1 MDDTRV
7 DIIIH
12 IDDNLSDT
20 SLDFRG
26 EFTPHLITSN
36 IKSAT
41 PDAVIY
47 YSVPSSYTGK
57 LQTEAN
63 LIMRE
68 SSDDVNYWKGI
79 FSKTESPHIAV
90 IKGDSPFFDTDVLK
104 EMSELHTKYLAEF
117 TYSENLPE
125 GFTCEI
131 ISGELMNQLPEIKE
145 KSLPLSK
152 VIKSNINQFD
162 VELYYREP
170 DIRDKR
176 ISFRLSNPR
185 DKKIMENLAELRG
198 GIPHYTEIR
207 DIVKNN
213 PAVVFTGPSYLEI
226 EITGE
231 CTLDCIFCY
240 RKTLGQVHKNMGID
254 TMKKIIEEMRAF
266 NLPYTVC
273 FGGSGEPADHPDFY
287 ALMDIICD
295 ENLAEQLIV
304 ETNGIKADSNFK
316 SYLSTQGHEKIK
328 VIINNNGMDKASYL
342 KLHGSD
348 SFEKV
353 FSNILSL
360 NELNSSGERVYLQIM
375 KINETDEFAPGDE
388 QRSYL
393 DKFYDFWEGYKVPII
408 LQKQNTYSGRIK
420 DRRYSDLSPLKRVP
434 CWHLQR
440 DLYILSDGTVAY
452 CKQDIDGEK
461 GYGNITTTPLKEIL
475 IAQKGSFVNNYSDIF
490 PSKPDCKNCDEWYTF
505 NF

>member
-12 IDDNLSDT
+12 IDENLTDSA
-20 SLDFRG
+20 LDFRG
-26 EFTPHLITSN
+26 EFTPQLIASK

-41 PDAVIY
+41 PEAAIY
-47 YSVPSSYTGK
+47 YSVPPSYTGK
-57 LQTEAN
+57 LKSEEN
-63 LIMRE
+63 IVIRE
-68 SSDDVNYWKGI
+68 SADDVNYWKEI
-79 FSKTESPHIAV
+79 FTKTSSPHIAV

-131 ISGELMNQLPEIKE
+131 VSGELMSQLPELKE
-145 KSLPLSK
+145 QSLPLSK

-170 DIRDKR
+170 DIREKR

-185 DKKIMENLAELRG
+185 DKKIMENLTEVKG
-198 GIPHYTEIR
+198 GIPHYSEIR
-207 DIVKNN
+207 DIIAKS
-213 PAVVFTGPSYLEI
+213 PETVFTAPSYLEI

-231 CTLDCIFCY
+231 CSLDCIFCY
-240 RKTLGQVHKNMGID
+240 RKTLGQAHGRMSTD
-254 TMKKIIEEMRAF
+254 TMKKIMEEMRGF

-287 ALMDIICD
+287 ALMDIVNG
-295 ENLAEQLIV
+295 EPLVEQLII
-304 ETNGIKADSNFK
+304 ETNGIKVDANFK
-316 SYLSTQGHEKIK
+316 SYLSNPDKSKIK
-328 VIINNNGMDKASYL
+328 VIINNNGMDQASYQR
-342 KLHGSD
+342 LHGSD
-348 SFEKV
+348 SFGKV
-353 FSNILSL
+353 FNNTLSL
-360 NELNSSGERVYLQIM
+360 NELNSNGERVWLQIM
-375 KINETDEFAPGDE
+375 KINETDEFSAGDE

-393 DKFYDFWEGYKVPII
+393 DKYYDFWEGYKVPII
-408 LQKQNTYSGRIK
+408 LQKQNIYSGRIK
-420 DRRYSDLSPLKRVP
+420 DRRYSDLSPLKRIP
-434 CWHLQR
+434 CCHLQR
-440 DLYILSDGTVAY
+440 DLYILADGTAAY

-461 GYGNITTTPLKEIL
+461 GYGNLTGTPLKEIL
-475 IAQKGSFVNNYSDIF
+475 NAQKEAFVKNYSDIF
-490 PSKPDCKNCDEWYTF
+490 PSKPDCKTCDEWYTF

>member
-7 DIIIH
+7 DIIIY
-12 IDDNLSDT
+12 IDENLSD
-20 SLDFRG
+20 SMLEFRG
-26 EFTPHLITSN
+26 EFTPLLIFSKV
-36 IKSAT
+36 KSALPET
-41 PDAVIY
+41 SIY
-47 YSVPSSYTGK
+47 YSVPSSYDGILK
-57 LQTEAN
+57 SEVN
-63 LIMRE
+63 LIIRE
-68 SSDDVNYWKGI
+68 STDDVNYWKEI
-79 FSKTESPHIAV
+79 FTKTSSPHIAV

-131 ISGELMNQLPEIKE
+131 VSGELMDQLPEIKE

-185 DKKIMENLAELRG
+185 DKRIMENLAEAKG
-198 GIPHYTEIR
+198 GIPHYSEIR
-207 DIVKNN
+207 DIIRNN
-213 PAVVFTGPSYLEI
+213 PSVVFTAPSYLEI

-231 CTLDCIFCY
+231 CSLDCIFCY
-240 RKTLGQVHKNMGID
+240 RKTLAQAHSRMSIE
-254 TMKKIIEEMRAF
+254 TMKKIIEEMRDFA
-266 NLPYTVC
+266 LPYTVC

-287 ALMDIICD
+287 ALMDLVCG
-295 ENLAEQLIV
+295 EPLAEQLII
-304 ETNGIKADSNFK
+304 ETNGIKADANFK
-316 SYLSTQGHEKIK
+316 SYLSAPERAKIK
-328 VIINNNGMDKASYL
+328 IIINNNGMDQASYL
-342 KLHGSD
+342 RLHGSD
-348 SFEKV
+348 SFDKI
-353 FSNILSL
+353 FNNIISL
-360 NELNSSGERVYLQIM
+360 NELNGSGERVYIQIM
-375 KINETDEFAPGDE
+375 KINETDEFSAGDE

-420 DRRYSDLSPLKRVP
+420 DRRYSDLSPLKRIP

-440 DLYILSDGTVAY
+440 DLYILSDGTAAY
-452 CKQDIDGEK
+452 CKQDIDGERA
-461 GYGNITTTPLKEIL
+461 YGNINSNPLKEIL
-475 IAQKGSFVNNYSDIF
+475 NNQKEAFTQNYSDKF
-490 PSKPDCKNCDEWYTF
+490 PSKPDCRTCDEWYTF